1 MAKINLVDEV
11 LKHTDEEI
19 VEYLYGL
26 VSDLHRQYN
35 NVEDPTWLLVSCGEV
50 DQLYAVIRG
59 LKLRND
65 SRRSENSL

>member
-35 NVEDPTWLLVSCGEV
+35 NVEDPTWLLASCGEV

>member
-26 VSDLHRQYN
+26 AANLHRQYS
-35 NVEDPTWLLVSCGEV
+35 NVEDPQWLLASCGEV
-50 DQLYAVIRG
+50 DQMYAVLKG
-59 LKLRND
+59 LKQRND
-65 SRRSENSL
+65 SRKNQVDL